1 MKKVIQQFFSFL
13 LVGALWGC
21 TNPFLRSGSKD
32 LVEGG
37 EADGR
42 SWFRRTLATLLN
54 FRFIIPFALNQSGS
68 MVYYYLLGTADITL
82 ASPICNSLT
91 FAFTAITS
99 WLLGEKLGSFFYTAI
114 GIFLVVTG
122 VTVCTLSKV

>member
-1 MKKVIQQFFSFL
+1 MTEELQQFFSFL

-21 TNPFLRSGSKD
+21 TNPFLRSGSKG
-32 LVEGG
+32 LVKEDQND
-37 EADGR
+37 EFN
-42 SWFRRTLATLLN
+42 WFQRLVKTLLD

-82 ASPICNSLT
+82 ANPICNSLT
-91 FAFTAITS
+91 FAFTAVTS
-99 WLLGEKLGSFFYTAI
+99 WLLGEKLGSFLYTAV
-114 GIFLVVTG
+114 GIALVLAG